1 MNSLEKLE
9 KEFAS
14 AKKLSPKAKA
24 MKQGIYNALCEF
36 CRQNAEFAQAVE
48 QSDKTLTDCCKTVAE
63 GVGDSISDLEAYTKA
78 VQFYFSGAIVK
89 FRMEIYMSESEAEA
103 AENQHNSDTAVSAE
117 PAEAAPPVPNA
128 MSISLD
134 SLLDF

>member
-1 MNSLEKLE
+1 MNYIEKLK

-14 AKKLSPKAKA
+14 AKELDQKANA
-24 MKQGIYNALCEF
+24 MKQGIYDALCEF

-48 QSDKTLTDCCKTVAE
+48 QSDKTFADCCTSVAK
-63 GVGDSISDLEAYTKA
+63 GVGNSISDFEAYTKA

-103 AENQHNSDTAVSAE
+103 ANNVSNECAEVTAPVS
-117 PAEAAPPVPNA
+117 NL

>member
-1 MNSLEKLE
+1 MNSLEKIE

-48 QSDKTLTDCCKTVAE
+48 QSDKTFADCCEAVASDA
-63 GVGDSISDLEAYTKA
+63 GSSISDLEAYTKA
-78 VQFYFSGAIVK
+78 VQFYFGGAIVK

-103 AENQHNSDTAVSAE
+103 AENPHDSDTAVSVE
-117 PAEAAPPVPNA
+117 PAEAVPPASNA